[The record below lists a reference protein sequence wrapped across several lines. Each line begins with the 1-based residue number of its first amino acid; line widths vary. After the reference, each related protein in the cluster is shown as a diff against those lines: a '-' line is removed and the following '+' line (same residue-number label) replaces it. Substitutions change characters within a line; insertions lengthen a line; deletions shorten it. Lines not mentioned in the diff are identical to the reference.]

1 MTHKEE
7 SKVEVTPVVLGM
19 ERRNFVFLGAIF
31 SAMYYILVGL
41 IQSSL

>member
-1 MTHKEE
+1 MTQKEE
-7 SKVEVTPVVLGM
+7 SKVEIIPVVGG
-19 ERRNFVFLGAIF
+19 EKWSFVHLGAIF